1 MAGNIHYKLT
11 LQSEGINSGPYY
23 NVTYTTSSIFYPVN
37 AGSPAFLPNVG
48 STAIVG
54 IESGSYIYLAFNLN
68 NGVGEDCEYCNND
81 VLYTVQ
87 GCPCVC
93 GATIINQAGTPIS
106 YSYQDC
112 NGASFSGSIPLGAT
126 GSLPCGDSPLYVQIS
141 SITTTGP
148 ASITYG
154 ACGTQPT
161 TTTTSTTTTTT
172 TAAPTT
178 TTTSTTTTTTTAAP
192 FNCVCYL
199 FFNETGTSDD
209 VTYTPCGGAE
219 TTESVGAGQS
229 IRRCV
234 DFDSPAP
241 SSATITIVACTSTVS
256 CVDDSDCTLCT

>member
-1 MAGNIHYKLT
+1 MPGNIHYKLF

-37 AGSPAFLPNVG
+37 VGSPAFLPNIG

-68 NGVGEDCEYCNND
+68 NGVGGDCELCNND

-112 NGASFSGSIPLGAT
+112 YGNQFSGSITTGAT
-126 GSLPCGDSPLYVQIS
+126 GSLPCGDQPLYVQIS
-141 SITTTGP
+141 TITTTGP

-154 ACGTQPT
+154 ACSTPPDICCAPT
-161 TTTTSTTTTTT
+161 LNSVSLSGASVSVAFTTT
-172 TAAPTT
+172 TAGFCADC
-178 TTTSTTTTTTTAAP
+178 S
-192 FNCVCYL
+192 
-199 FFNETGTSDD
+199 
-209 VTYTPCGGAE
+209 
-219 TTESVGAGQS
+219 
-229 IRRCV
+229 
-234 DFDSPAP
+234 
-241 SSATITIVACTSTVS
+241 TITIQSSSNGTTWSSGATGTCTSPRLLPTAS
-256 CVDDSDCTLCT
+256 ACADSTLYYRVYQTCSGSVTSSFSNFW